1 VYLIVAFVLLA
12 LLGYWRFRTTPF
24 NWATFAAN
32 FHDVNWSW
40 AALAIVF
47 ILLTYVGRAIRWAV
61 MMKPLNA
68 HLPFPALFS
77 CTLIGFTAVV
87 LSGRP
92 GEFVR
97 PYLIAKRA
105 GVPVSTQIAAWMI
118 ERILDL
124 FMVVLIFGIALSQTS
139 LAIAE
144 PDSRLELI
152 LQTGG
157 WAIGLLS
164 AVSLVV
170 LFGFRHFQGRVQQ
183 RISEALT
190 VLPEA
195 WHRKV
200 DAFLKSFASGTE
212 ALRSPSAIATLVTYS
227 ILEWL
232 LIALAYYAS
241 FHAFPATSHLS
252 LINVVVLMGFI
263 SFGAV
268 VQIPGIGGGLQ
279 VAAVFVLTELYQL
292 KFEEASGIALALW
305 LVNYVSVVPVGLLLA
320 FREGL
325 NWKNIK
331 NIEEEVGERPSFRQ
345 L

>member
-1 VYLIVAFVLLA
+1 VYLIVALVLLG

-24 NWATFAAN
+24 NWTTFAAN

-40 AALAIVF
+40 AVAAIVF
-47 ILLTYVGRAIRWAV
+47 ILLTYGGRAIRWAV

-97 PYLIAKRA
+97 PYLISKRA

-124 FMVVLIFGIALSQTS
+124 IMVALIFGVALSQTKFEIS
-139 LAIAE
+139 A
-144 PDSRLELI
+144 PTSRLELI

-157 WAIGLLS
+157 WTIGLL
-164 AVSLVV
+164 AAASLVV
-170 LFGFRHFQGRVQQ
+170 LLGFRHLQGPVQQ
-183 RISEALT
+183 RISDALT
-190 VLPEA
+190 VLPVA

-200 DAFLKSFASGTE
+200 DGFLKSFAHGME
-212 ALRSPSAIATLVTYS
+212 ALRSPSAIAMLMVYS
-227 ILEWL
+227 ILEWF
-232 LIALAYYAS
+232 LIGLAYYAS

-252 LINVVVLMGFI
+252 IINIVVLMGFI

-292 KFEEASGIALALW
+292 TFEEASGIAMALW
-305 LVNYVSVVPVGLLLA
+305 LVNYVSVVPLGLFFA

-325 NWKNIK
+325 NWKNIR
-331 NIEEEVGERPSFRQ
+331 NIEEEVGEGSSFRQ